1 MSENLPVHPF
11 TGVRALWVSPTG
23 RAFYP
28 IAGGDPSG
36 DAEPG
41 RIEQLT
47 EQLTTLRAEIDTLDA
62 VEEPTDDQV
71 TRFEAALGEW
81 DTAHAEH
88 TRLVE
93 RAQRVEAVRSVALEP
108 ANRERVAPNV
118 IVRTD
123 PFDGVEMVRANF
135 DATGRARMGTQD
147 IIDRAH
153 SAFEGARLP
162 SSRGE
167 SSSDQLDKLMER
179 IESIPGAAE
188 HALIHGSPAYRSAFQ
203 TWMNAQGQP
212 PVYSPEEAEAV
223 RASMSLTGANG
234 GYMLPTLLDPTL
246 IHTGAATKDPI
257 RRIARVVEGTQN
269 VWHGVSVGG
278 VTTYWKGEGS
288 AFTDGTPAFSN
299 PSVTAGFL
307 SAYVTGSFEIFEDS
321 SSQMQLPGLIA
332 EAIEFAEGTAFIS
345 GSGTNAPRGI
355 VTAISATAGS
365 TVTATTR
372 GAFTTASG
380 VDVFALVN
388 AVPSRYEDSSTWVAN
403 KATFNTVKQMPA
415 GAGATSSIW
424 PNFEAAL
431 GNPLLGSPTA
441 QASDMP
447 STTVSGT
454 VLIVLGDFSQY
465 VVYDRIG
472 TTVEFIANVVDTN
485 GLPTG
490 QRGLVAHK
498 RVGGD
503 VTDLNAFRFL
513 KT

>member
-11 TGVRALWVSPTG
+11 TGVRAIWVSPSG

-41 RIEQLT
+41 RIEQLD
-47 EQLTTLRAEIDTLDA
+47 EQLVTLRAEIDTLDA

-71 TRFEAALGEW
+71 ARFEAALGEW

-93 RAQRVEAVRSVALEP
+93 RARRVEAVRSVSLTP

-118 IVRTD
+118 IVRND
-123 PFDGVEMVRANF
+123 PFEGVEMVRANF
-135 DATGRARMGTQD
+135 DQSGRARMGSQD
-147 IIDRAH
+147 VIDRAH
-153 SAFEGARLP
+153 SAFEGARIG
-162 SSRGE
+162 STE
-167 SSSDQLDKLMER
+167 LDKLMAR

-188 HALIHGSPAYRSAFQ
+188 HALVHGSPAYRSAFNV
-203 TWMNAQGQP
+203 WMNAQGQP

-223 RASMSLTGANG
+223 RASLSLTGANG

-246 IHTGAATKDPI
+246 IHTGAATKDPV
-257 RRIARVVEGTQN
+257 RRLARVVEGTQN

-307 SAYVTGSFEIFEDS
+307 SAYVTGSYELFEDS
-321 SSQMQLPGLIA
+321 SAQAQLPGLIA

-355 VTAISATAGS
+355 VTAISATAGC

-372 GAFTTASG
+372 GSFTSAASS
-380 VDVFALVN
+380 VDVFALLN
-388 AVPSRYEDSSTWVAN
+388 SVPSRYEDTATWLAN
-403 KATFNTVKQMPA
+403 KQTFNTIKQMPA
-415 GAGATSSIW
+415 GSGATSSIW
-424 PNFEAAL
+424 PNYEAAL
-431 GNPLLGSPTA
+431 GSPLLGSPTA

-472 TTVEFIANVVDTN
+472 TTVEFIANVVDGN

-503 VTDLNAFRFL
+503 VTDLNAFKFL
-513 KT
+513 KM